1 MSSREVQGRE
11 DGSMP
16 RWPSAMTRSQSLKA
30 NIAEVNDH
38 LDTGLVGTRHLFEV
52 LCDNGLKD
60 LAYKIINQRDFPSF
74 GWWIEQGATTTWEQW
89 DGGNSRNHPMF
100 GGGIGWFYRDLAGL
114 EPIGAGYSSFRV
126 RPVLPEG
133 LEWVEYSHCTT
144 YGDVAIKWQHKDGK
158 FALQCDVPV
167 GSTAIVWVPFS
178 AEPPKVK
185 LSDNVRSLGVRDGYA
200 LYQVESG
207 RYNFNSKL

>member
-1 MSSREVQGRE
+1 
-11 DGSMP
+11 
-16 RWPSAMTRSQSLKA
+16 
-30 NIAEVNDH
+30 
-38 LDTGLVGTRHLFEV
+38 
-52 LCDNGLKD
+52 

-133 LEWVEYSHCTT
+133 LEWVEYSHRTT

-178 AEPPKVK
+178 SEQPKVK
-185 LSDNVRSLGVRDGYA
+185 LSDNIRSLGVRDGYA